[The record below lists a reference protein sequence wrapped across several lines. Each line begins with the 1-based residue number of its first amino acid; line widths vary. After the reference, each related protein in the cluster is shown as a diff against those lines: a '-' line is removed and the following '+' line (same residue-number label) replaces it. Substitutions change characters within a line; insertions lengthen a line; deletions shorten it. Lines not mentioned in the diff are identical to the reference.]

1 MMYFQRMKTRTT
13 TAIFALILTISTIT
27 AFSAEGQVPEL
38 ESDFPTSFTAA
49 DAAHLLTFTEDG
61 DVSVQQYRLLNSGS
75 SAVDL
80 YLSFQ
85 IMSNDGRLLIEGK
98 QDQNRPFTIPAESSS
113 EFSNL
118 DLARGVM
125 PGAEGES
132 AFSYSLTDE
141 GLRLLRELRGGSVPS
156 GKEFIVETTIVTAY
170 GDQSV
175 ARSSF
180 EAGHPSDWFRII
192 PDEEANSRLSNIDIR
207 SERPLFSWNAPT
219 GHTYE
224 LKVVMSNPDEDP
236 VALLAGSGELNRDRL
251 VMRTEVDGTRFVVPD
266 NELQNFRQGR
276 DYAWQVSTM
285 VQTTNGE
292 IEVKSAVREFTLN
305 NYLEDEILELL
316 VKLMGEQ
323 RVQRMLDNGMQLRTI
338 TLDGVEYRAE
348 EAVELLREMVQK
360 INRNR
365 AAIGE

>member
-1 MMYFQRMKTRTT
+1 MYYSRMKTRIT
-13 TAIFALILTISTIT
+13 TATFALFLIISTLT
-27 AFSAEGQVPEL
+27 ALTAEGQVPEL
-38 ESDFPTSFTAA
+38 ESVFPADFTAA
-49 DAAHLLTFTEDG
+49 DAENLLTFTENG
-61 DVSVQQYRLLNSGS
+61 EVSVQQYRLSNSGS

-80 YLSFQ
+80 YLSFR
-85 IMSNDGRLLIEGK
+85 IMSNNGQLLIEGK
-98 QDQNRPFTIPAESSS
+98 QDRNHPFTISAESNS

-118 DLARGVM
+118 DLARGVI
-125 PGAEGES
+125 PGAEGKS

-141 GLRLLRELRGGSVPS
+141 GLRLLRELRGGSVAS
-156 GKEFIVETTIVTAY
+156 GKEFVVETTLETST

-180 EAGHPSDWFRII
+180 EAGHPSEWFQII

-207 SERPLFSWNAPT
+207 SERPLFAWNAPT
-219 GHTYE
+219 GHAYE
-224 LKVVMSNPDEDP
+224 LKVVMTEPDEDP
-236 VALLAGSGELNRDRL
+236 AALLTGNGDLNNDRL
-251 VMRTEVDGTRFVVPD
+251 VMRRDVEGTRFVVPD

-276 DYAWQVSTM
+276 DYAWQVSTT
-285 VQTTNGE
+285 VQTTDGE
-292 IEVKSAVREFTLN
+292 IEMKSAVREFTLN

-316 VKLMGEQ
+316 VELMGEQ

-348 EAVELLREMVQK
+348 EAVEILRNMVQK
-360 INRNR
+360 INSNR